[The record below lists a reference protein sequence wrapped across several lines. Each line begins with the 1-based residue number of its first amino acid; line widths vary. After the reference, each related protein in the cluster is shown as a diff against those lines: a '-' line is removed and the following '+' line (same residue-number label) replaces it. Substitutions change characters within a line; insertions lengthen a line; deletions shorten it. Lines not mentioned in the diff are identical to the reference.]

1 MSGRVHVTTV
11 VVDACVMCHSV
22 SHRRSSV
29 VRRIC
34 LHFCMGMLL
43 ECASLEAWWKRSAV
57 PYTIPL
63 FSFLLIFSRFF
74 LYFAKTR
81 ELVELREWT
90 AIVIFLFMC
99 FAPDHKMTWTSY
111 CQKQE
116 LVVMFFWPLRS
127 VHNKHQQ
134 IQAWTDKV
142 RSHCPDG
149 EFGSSAW

>member
-1 MSGRVHVTTV
+1 
-11 VVDACVMCHSV
+11 
-22 SHRRSSV
+22 
-29 VRRIC
+29 
-34 LHFCMGMLL
+34 MGMLL

-149 EFGSSAW
+149 EFGSSAWVVVYTNLSEVISEERNFCRCDRFVEKPINWCLPF